1 MDKVREFIKEVITE
15 YINESILADRIEM
28 SPAEFKDFI
37 KAYQQYID
45 SNAAGNAVLT
55 TARENWE
62 DEGIAYV
69 GYVRKNDVH
78 FRYFPESLEF
88 HYDPNII
95 EKPFVFVHK
104 GGGTPSSGK
113 VKED

>member
-1 MDKVREFIKEVITE
+1 MENVRAFIQETIKEI
-15 YINESILADRIEM
+15 INESILADKIEM

-37 KAYQQYID
+37 KAYQSYVD

-55 TARENWE
+55 VAKENW
-62 DEGIAYV
+62 DDYGIAYV
-69 GYVRKNDVH
+69 GYVKKNDVH

-88 HYDPNII
+88 NYDPNII
-95 EKPFVFVHK
+95 QKPFIFVHK
-104 GGGTPSSGK
+104 GGGSPSSSK